1 MGPCGTQQVLVG
13 DEDIYL
19 TKSFYATF
27 QCVGHFKIC
36 GFDAKKK
43 GKLGIS
49 GNFYGLEGTTGEYFC
64 KNLGIS
70 QKAHIYGQLCI

>member
-1 MGPCGTQQVLVG
+1 MPHFSVWGISKYVVLM
-13 DEDIYL
+13 
-19 TKSFYATF
+19 
-27 QCVGHFKIC
+27 Q
-36 GFDAKKK
+36 KKK

>member
-1 MGPCGTQQVLVG
+1 
-13 DEDIYL
+13 
-19 TKSFYATF
+19 
-27 QCVGHFKIC
+27 VGHFKIC